1 MTERGR
7 ARPDYTVSP
16 RPVSSNSNANPS
28 RPSLIKTVHSRII
41 GAGFKMK
48 PVAIESNSRLHIVAV
63 FRHEIRVNGGGK
75 DQAFVVSFVLLG
87 GGESAARAGALIV
100 V

>member
-1 MTERGR
+1 
-7 ARPDYTVSP
+7 
-16 RPVSSNSNANPS
+16 
-28 RPSLIKTVHSRII
+28 
-41 GAGFKMK
+41 MK